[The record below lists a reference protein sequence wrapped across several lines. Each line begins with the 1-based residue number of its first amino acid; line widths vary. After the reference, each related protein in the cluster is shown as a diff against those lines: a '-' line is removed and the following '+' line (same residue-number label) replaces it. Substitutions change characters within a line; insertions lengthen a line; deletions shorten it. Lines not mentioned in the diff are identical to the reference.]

1 MADELTIETPV
12 QSEPAKISDNQ
23 VQDISTEP
31 AKISDTPESQVAEV
45 EVTPYS
51 DEEFGQIKDFKT
63 ADPQRLAKTYERKDK
78 SYKELQGEYTKV
90 TQRQSV
96 EQQKTGR
103 PSDPQ
108 QGFAYDVIEAAG
120 KDDYVTVNRM
130 IGSIDVVIENK
141 RNALMQAAANYDE
154 AKTKE
159 LAESIQKDVRY
170 KNDLNVAISN
180 MYQERQLYGNLNESL
195 DSEIIRKIP
204 DFKNL
209 APEIGKYAL
218 GTLKMDQRT
227 IENTMDPLAYD
238 LNYLSKKYGVSR
250 KQALEMAK
258 NTVVDLTRT
267 MHDVYM
273 RMSGKA
279 LQEKEVKKPPVIEGG
294 GQKTNETKITKFK
307 NDSDV
312 ENEIARIKY
321 GGR

>member
-1 MADELTIETPV
+1 
-12 QSEPAKISDNQ
+12 
-23 VQDISTEP
+23 
-31 AKISDTPESQVAEV
+31 
-45 EVTPYS
+45 
-51 DEEFGQIKDFKT
+51 
-63 ADPQRLAKTYERKDK
+63 LAKTYERKDK

-195 DSEIIRKIP
+195 DNEITRKIP
-204 DFKNL
+204 DFKTL

-218 GTLKMDQRT
+218 GSLKMDQRT
-227 IENTMDPLAYD
+227 IENTMDPMAYD

-258 NTVVDLTRT
+258 SAVVDLTRT

-273 RMSGKA
+273 RMSGRG
-279 LQEKEVKKPPVIEGG
+279 LQGKEVKAPPLVESGG
-294 GQKTNETKITKFK
+294 AAQTNNQSSQLSNLRKKALASGNTDDWAAYYDQQSK
-307 NDSDV
+307 
-312 ENEIARIKY
+312 
-321 GGR
+321 